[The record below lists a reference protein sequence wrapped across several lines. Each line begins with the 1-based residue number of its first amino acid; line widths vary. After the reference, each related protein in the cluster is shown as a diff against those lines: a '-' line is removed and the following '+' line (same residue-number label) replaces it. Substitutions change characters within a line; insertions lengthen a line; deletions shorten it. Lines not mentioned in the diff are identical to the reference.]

1 MPASLSSA
9 PDAAGLSRVDGTE
22 LPPPPAA
29 ESEGF
34 VGSKVATACLVV
46 LTVLAV
52 MTALY
57 IARAVLLPLTVAV
70 VLSLVLRPAVAA
82 LRRFGV
88 PSFVGATLLFAL
100 MLGAGAFGVMT
111 LREPAQALLAEAP
124 RTLDSVKE
132 RLQGYMQPLKEL
144 QDAGVE
150 MDRLT
155 KTPGETEPVAVRLEQ
170 PALSGEVL
178 NTTGE
183 YVAGITIT
191 LALWYFLLVSGD
203 RFLEKTVTLAPTFR
217 GKREV
222 VVTVREI
229 EARIG
234 RYLGAITLVNA
245 GLGVAVA
252 IGLWVIDFP
261 NPLLWG
267 VIAMLLNYLPFAGL
281 AIGTALMAFTGLATF
296 ESLSHAML
304 APAIY
309 LGANFIEQ
317 NLITPLILG
326 RSIDLNPV
334 VILLAALLGGW
345 LWGVMGMFL
354 AVPLLIIARV
364 ICESVEPLNP
374 VAVYLSR

>member
-22 LPPPPAA
+22 LPPLPAA

-170 PALSGEVL
+170 PALSGEML

>member
-1 MPASLSSA
+1 MSAFISSA
-9 PDAAGLSRVDGTE
+9 PNSASLNRLDGVE
-22 LPPPPAA
+22 LPEPPPA
-29 ESEGF
+29 EPE
-34 VGSKVATACLVV
+34 VGSRVATACLVV
-46 LTVLAV
+46 LTTLAV
-52 MTALY
+52 LTALY
-57 IARAVLLPLTVAV
+57 LARAVLLPLTVAV

-132 RLQGYMQPLKEL
+132 RLQGYMKPLKEL

-170 PALSGEVL
+170 PALSGEML

-252 IGLWVIDFP
+252 IGLWIIDFP

-296 ESLSHAML
+296 ESLPHAML

-309 LGANFIEQ
+309 LGANSIEA
-317 NLITPLILG
+317 NVVTPLLLG

-364 ICESVEPLNP
+364 ICESVESLNP
-374 VAVYLSR
+374 VAVYLAR

>member
-1 MPASLSSA
+1 MSAFVSSA
-9 PDAAGLSRVDGTE
+9 PNSASLTRVDGVE
-22 LPPPPAA
+22 IPASPPA
-29 ESEGF
+29 EPE
-34 VGSKVATACLVV
+34 VGSRVATACLVV

-100 MLGAGAFGVMT
+100 MLGAGAFGLMT
-111 LREPAQALLAEAP
+111 LREPAQALLAEGP
-124 RTLDSVKE
+124 RTFESVKE
-132 RLQGYMQPLKEL
+132 RLQGYMKPLKEL

-170 PALSGEVL
+170 PALSGEML

-296 ESLSHAML
+296 ESLPHAML

>member
-1 MPASLSSA
+1 
-9 PDAAGLSRVDGTE
+9 
-22 LPPPPAA
+22 
-29 ESEGF
+29 
-34 VGSKVATACLVV
+34 LVV
-46 LTVLAV
+46 LTVIAV
-52 MTALY
+52 LTALY
-57 IARAVLLPLTVAV
+57 LARAVLLPLTVAV
-70 VLSLVLRPAVAA
+70 VLSLVMRPAVAA

-88 PSFVGATLLFAL
+88 PSIVGATLLFAL
-100 MLGAGAFGVMT
+100 MLGAGALGVMT

-124 RTLDSVKE
+124 RTLDSVKD
-132 RLQGYMQPLKEL
+132 RLKSYMQPLKEL
-144 QDAGVE
+144 QDAGAE
-150 MDRLT
+150 MDELT
-155 KTPGETEPVAVRLEQ
+155 KTPGETEPVSVRLEQ
-170 PALSGEVL
+170 PALSGEML

-222 VVTVREI
+222 VVTVHEI

-252 IGLWVIDFP
+252 IGLWLIDFP

-296 ESLSHAML
+296 ESLPHAML

-309 LGANFIEQ
+309 LGANSIEA
-317 NLITPLILG
+317 NVVTPLLLG

-364 ICESVEPLNP
+364 ICESVESLNP
-374 VAVYLSR
+374 VAVYLAR

>member
-1 MPASLSSA
+1 MSASISSA
-9 PDAAGLSRVDGTE
+9 PTSASLTRLDSAQ
-22 LPPPPAA
+22 LPEPR
-29 ESEGF
+29 SEEPE
-34 VGSKVATACLVV
+34 VVASSPVATACLVV
-46 LTVLAV
+46 LTTLAV
-52 MTALY
+52 LTALY
-57 IARAVLLPLTVAV
+57 LARAVLLPLTVAL
-70 VLSLVLRPAVAA
+70 VLSLVMRPAVAA

-88 PSFVGATLLFAL
+88 PSFVGATLLFAI
-100 MLGAGAFGVMT
+100 MLGAGVFGVMT
-111 LREPAQALLAEAP
+111 LREPAQTLLAEAP
-124 RTLDSVKE
+124 RTLDSVKD
-132 RLQGYMQPLKEL
+132 RLQGYMRPFKEL
-144 QDAGVE
+144 QHAGVE

-155 KTPGETEPVAVRLEQ
+155 KSPGETEPVAVRLEQ

-252 IGLWVIDFP
+252 IGLWLISFP

-267 VIAMLLNYLPFAGL
+267 VIAALLNYLPFAGL
-281 AIGTALMAFTGLATF
+281 AIGVSLMAFTGLATF

-309 LGANFIEQ
+309 LIANAIEA
-317 NLITPLILG
+317 NLVTPMLLG

-374 VAVYLSR
+374 VAVYLAR

>member
-22 LPPPPAA
+22 LPPSPAA

>member
-9 PDAAGLSRVDGTE
+9 PDAAGLSRVDGIE
-22 LPPPPAA
+22 LPPPSA
-29 ESEGF
+29 EPEGF
-34 VGSKVATACLVV
+34 VGSKIATACLVV

-100 MLGAGAFGVMT
+100 MLGAGTFGVMT

-144 QDAGVE
+144 QEAGVE

-170 PALSGEVL
+170 PALSGEML

-245 GLGVAVA
+245 GLGAAVA
-252 IGLWVIDFP
+252 IGLWIIDFP

-296 ESLSHAML
+296 ESLPHAML

-317 NLITPLILG
+317 NLVTPLILG

>member
-1 MPASLSSA
+1 MSAFVSSA
-9 PDAAGLSRVDGTE
+9 PVAAGLNRVDGVE
-22 LPPPPAA
+22 IPASPAA
-29 ESEGF
+29 EAEGF

-170 PALSGEVL
+170 PALSGEML

-245 GLGVAVA
+245 GLGAAVA
-252 IGLWVIDFP
+252 IGLWIIDFP

-296 ESLSHAML
+296 ESLPHAML